1 MAETEQAEP
10 TGSLRFRARPSVVTG
25 GGRGIGAGLA
35 ERLAREGASV
45 AVWDLD
51 GRAADE
57 TAARIQA
64 SGGRAVGIG
73 CDVSNAASVDAA
85 MATTVTE
92 LGVPTLAATAA
103 GIIKV
108 APFLELD
115 GSDFAS
121 ELAVNLTGT
130 FLTVQ
135 ACAKA
140 MSAHQRSG
148 AIVCVASVAGRGP
161 RADSAGYA
169 ASKAGVISVVR
180 SAAVALASQQIRV
193 NAVCPGVVDTAMT
206 QSIAAAR
213 ASARGV
219 SLEEALQAL
228 IDRIP
233 LGRIQLAEDVADV
246 AAFLLSDAASYVTG
260 QALNACGG
268 LEFD

>member
-1 MAETEQAEP
+1 MNEAAQV
-10 TGSLRFRARPSVVTG
+10 GSSAPFGRRSCVVTG
-25 GGRGIGAGLA
+25 GGRGIGAGVAL
-35 ERLAREGASV
+35 RLAHEGAQV

-51 GRAADE
+51 GE
-57 TAARIQA
+57 AARQTAQRIVA
-64 SGGRAVGIG
+64 GGGQAVGIA
-73 CDVSNAASVDAA
+73 CDVSDADAVAAA
-85 MATTVTE
+85 METTTGRF
-92 LGVPTLAATAA
+92 GVPTLAVTAA

-108 APFLELD
+108 APFLELRA
-115 GSDFAS
+115 SDFAS
-121 ELAVNLTGT
+121 ELSVNLLGT

-140 MSAHQRSG
+140 MTAEAARG

-180 SAAVALASQQIRV
+180 SAAVALASRQIRV

-213 ASARGV
+213 AAAQNITV
-219 SLEEALQAL
+219 ADALQPL

-233 LGRIQLAEDVADV
+233 LGRMQTPDDVADV
-246 AAFLLSDAASYVTG
+246 VTFLLSDAASYVTG